1 MSREHDRPDPE
12 TELRRTFVWE
22 RARLQAE
29 RLTARETDQAAL
41 EPRAV
46 HARLVP
52 LFEPDQ
58 PDPAS
63 ATSSPAA
70 GAEPQPVTAAIT
82 APRRTPRAWLLLVP
96 ALTLAVGLAV
106 GFSLASTRVASQ
118 PTPAPAT
125 RPPVTQPAPAPPTSV
140 VFRPTA
146 SPACLE
152 TARRGDEIIA
162 LLNRNRRAEAAD
174 LLVAYSVATRQCRKD
189 ASP

>member
-12 TELRRTFVWE
+12 IELRRTFVSEWT
-22 RARLQAE
+22 RLQAE
-29 RLTARETDQAAL
+29 RLRAGEAGQAAVT
-41 EPRAV
+41 EPRDV
-46 HARLVP
+46 RGRLVP
-52 LFEPDQ
+52 LFEPAQ
-58 PDPAS
+58 PDPA
-63 ATSSPAA
+63 APGTSSPAA
-70 GAEPQPVTAAIT
+70 RREPQPVTA
-82 APRRTPRAWLLLVP
+82 PPRTPRAWLLLLVP

-106 GFSLASTRVASQ
+106 GFSLASTRVDSQ

-125 RPPVTQPAPAPPTSV
+125 RSPVTQPAPAPPTSV

>member
-1 MSREHDRPDPE
+1 MSRKHDRPDAE
-12 TELRRTFVWE
+12 TELRRTFVSEWT
-22 RARLQAE
+22 RLQAE
-29 RLTARETDQAAL
+29 RLRAGEADQAAAK
-41 EPRAV
+41 EPRDV
-46 HARLVP
+46 RGRLVP

-63 ATSSPAA
+63 GTSSPAVRR
-70 GAEPQPVTAAIT
+70 EPQPVTAAVT
-82 APRRTPRAWLLLVP
+82 APPRAWLLLLVP

-106 GFSLASTRVASQ
+106 GFSLASTRVDSQ

-125 RPPVTQPAPAPPTSV
+125 RSPVTQPAPAPPTSV

-162 LLNRNRRAEAAD
+162 LLNRNRRAEAAA